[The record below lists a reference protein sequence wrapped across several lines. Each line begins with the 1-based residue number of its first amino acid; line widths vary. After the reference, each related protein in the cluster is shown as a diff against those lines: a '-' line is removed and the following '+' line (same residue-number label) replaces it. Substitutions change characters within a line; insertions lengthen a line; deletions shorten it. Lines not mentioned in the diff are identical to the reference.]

1 MDFPVHS
8 TASVRPGGAFVEA
21 AARRLRGSFARLQV
35 SVAAGMRLG
44 DPATMALLAV
54 LGLSAYFLLFPGVD
68 LAVSETFHRA
78 GEGFPLSGDPVLR
91 GLRKSSS
98 LVLAGLLIAAI
109 TILILRRWSP
119 RSGAIGRI
127 GPGLG
132 RNCAFLLVGLAV
144 GPGLVVNT
152 VLKNGWGRARP
163 VQTDLFGGEAA
174 FSGVWRISDACRD
187 NCSFVSGE
195 ASSAT
200 WMVCAVLLLSPAR
213 WRIPAVSAA
222 CVYGVALS
230 LNRVAF
236 GGHYLS
242 DVLLSWAI
250 TALVLAGLH
259 RVMAAAPTP
268 GRRPLPALKLGRHP
282 AFGGLGRAIV

>member
-1 MDFPVHS
+1 MDFPIQDA
-8 TASVRPGGAFVEA
+8 ASVRPGEVFAGA
-21 AARRLRGSFARLQV
+21 AARRLRGAFARLRV

-44 DPATMALLAV
+44 DPIAMALLAV

-68 LAVSETFHRA
+68 LAVSATFHQA
-78 GEGFPLSGDPVLR
+78 GEGFALAREPILK
-91 GLRKSSS
+91 GLRKSSTW
-98 LVLAGLLIAAI
+98 VLAGLLISAV
-109 TILILRRWSP
+109 TILILRRWSS
-119 RSGAIGRI
+119 RRGAIGRI

-200 WMVCAVLLLSPAR
+200 WMVCAVLLMTPAR
-213 WRIPAVSAA
+213 WRVATVSVA
-222 CVYGVALS
+222 CVYAVALS

-250 TALVLAGLH
+250 TALVLAALH

-268 GRRPLPALKLGRHP
+268 GRRPLPALKR
-282 AFGGLGRAIV
+282 RVSCIVVA

>member
-1 MDFPVHS
+1 MDFPIQDA
-8 TASVRPGGAFVEA
+8 ASVRPGEVFAGA
-21 AARRLRGSFARLQV
+21 AARRLRGAFARLRV

-44 DPATMALLAV
+44 DPVAMALLAV

-68 LAVSETFHRA
+68 LAVSATFHQA
-78 GEGFPLSGDPVLR
+78 GEGFALAREPILK
-91 GLRKSSS
+91 GLRKSSTW
-98 LVLAGLLIAAI
+98 VLAGLLISAV
-109 TILILRRWSP
+109 TILILRRWSSRP
-119 RSGAIGRI
+119 GAIGRI

-200 WMVCAVLLLSPAR
+200 WMVCAVLLMTPAR
-213 WRIPAVSAA
+213 WRVATVSVA
-222 CVYGVALS
+222 CVYAVALS

-250 TALVLAGLH
+250 TALVLAALH

-268 GRRPLPALKLGRHP
+268 GRRPLPALKRRVSG
-282 AFGGLGRAIV
+282 IVVA